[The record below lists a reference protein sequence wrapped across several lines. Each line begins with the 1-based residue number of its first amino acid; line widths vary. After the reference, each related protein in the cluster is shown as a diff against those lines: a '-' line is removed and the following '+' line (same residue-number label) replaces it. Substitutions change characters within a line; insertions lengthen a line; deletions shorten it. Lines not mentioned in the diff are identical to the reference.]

1 MDELSENLSA
11 ISFSFV
17 ISNVSSSSDDLVQA
31 SGRCSEAAAL
41 SEVQERRGGGGGRK
55 LSPLASH
62 FGYTKWQ
69 KNGVTAALFE
79 VYNKRGGRKLNPS
92 LWYHFLVTILHKV
105 AEKWCLIY
113 RQTK

>member
-17 ISNVSSSSDDLVQA
+17 ISRVSSSSDDLVQA

-41 SEVQERRGGGGGRK
+41 SEVQEGGGRK

-69 KNGVTAALFE
+69 KNGVTAALSE
-79 VYNKRGGRKLNPS
+79 VYNKRGGRKLNAFGITFWLP
-92 LWYHFLVTILHKV
+92 YYT
-105 AEKWCLIY
+105 KW
-113 RQTK
+113 QKNGV